1 MLGFVV
7 LLSLPPGL
15 WGGAGRGGAGQAQC
29 RNRSRVAGGVS
40 GGGVVEALP
49 QDTPAYTC
57 GSGGLFRR
65 ACPPA
70 PPGPPYVA
78 APPSQGGATCPY
90 CHKQLRSHSGLKTHV
105 RDQHTAHTQVTC
117 GICHKSYRNQNSLSN
132 HMSLYHKGGA
142 RPT

>member
-1 MLGFVV
+1 M
-7 LLSLPPGL
+7 
-15 WGGAGRGGAGQAQC
+15 
-29 RNRSRVAGGVS
+29 
-40 GGGVVEALP
+40 VEALP
-49 QDTPAYTC
+49 QDTPAYTG

-70 PPGPPYVA
+70 PPAPPYLA
-78 APPSQGGATCPY
+78 APPSQGAATCPY